1 MIRRDGERMLVEG
14 PATLMNVTRL
24 LEEGYALV
32 REGVT
37 EADLGKV
44 TEADSSLLAATLA
57 WMREARVHGRE
68 LSVANLP
75 PALQT
80 LAELY
85 GVQALFPALVAR
97 E

>member
-1 MIRRDGERMLVEG
+1 MLVEG
-14 PATLMNVTRL
+14 SATLKNVTQL

-32 REGVT
+32 RDGVT
-37 EADLGKV
+37 EADLGEV

-57 WMREARVHGRE
+57 WMREARALGRE
-68 LSVANLP
+68 LTVANLP

-80 LAELY
+80 LTELY
-85 GVQALFPALVAR
+85 GVQELLPAPVAR